1 MRLRDCST
9 RPSCPSRRRPKDT
22 TPDRP
27 AGRIWG
33 RGLAL
38 ALGVALGAC
47 AYHGNFD
54 DPIQRRFQWFS
65 FIGGE
70 DIQDACHPGSVD
82 RYRFVYNGRYS
93 EQLRD
98 YELVGD
104 GAGGAYLTSRATGG
118 YANLAT
124 VSLNDPLGPWRWQE
138 SRTQLNSAQFKLF
151 IQALAADGFLQPPKT
166 AGRRFSSNNF
176 YWLVSGCHDGQFHFG
191 AWIWPSDDFA
201 ALKFPALLLARDQT
215 GMAFNQPYDAP
226 GGETMGQPGVSLG
239 ANAPFNITI
248 HDDGLG
254 RGSLF

>member
-1 MRLRDCST
+1 M
-9 RPSCPSRRRPKDT
+9 
-22 TPDRP
+22 
-27 AGRIWG
+27 
-33 RGLAL
+33 AL

-118 YANLAT
+118 YANLAE
-124 VSLNDPLGPWRWQE
+124 VSLDDPLKPWRWRE
-138 SRTQLNSAQFKLF
+138 SRTQLNSAQLKLF

-191 AWIWPSDDFA
+191 AWMWPSDDFA
-201 ALKFPALLLARDQT
+201 ALTFPALLLARDQT

-226 GGETMGQPGVSLG
+226 GGETMGQPGVSQG

-248 HDDGLG
+248 HDDGVG